1 MKVPAVV
8 CRSKSGGAH
17 IFFFFKTYISAGE
30 FRDKASEIASYLG
43 YGGCEIFPKQEQ
55 IIVERGDVGNFIN
68 LPYFD
73 AKQTLRFAIK
83 EDGEAATLK
92 EFLQLVDGRTVEPE
106 AFVGLT
112 FGKQIDEFNEWAP
125 CLNCMFGQG
134 IPEGTRNTVMFAAA
148 VGCFCNKSLCKTKK
162 YGIGGHASN
171 VDISGLCVVKSEPP
185 VWFCDVAGQRVELT
199 TDDLQ
204 TPQRFQKACME
215 QIRRMPP
222 LMKLAEW
229 QVIVS
234 IMMEDMSEIEVPEE
248 LTYKGQFMD
257 LLEAFCDGRVQA
269 QSAEEISL
277 GKPYTDEEDNMTYF
291 KIEALMKYLRN
302 NKFDTYSRGQIQERL
317 KEINSGGAANGRK
330 RFRTTKGDTH
340 PLRVWWVPAFNREI
354 QVPSIEVQDN
364 EVPF

>member
-1 MKVPAVV
+1 VTIQTQHEKKEYGFP
-8 CRSKSGGAH
+8 CDQEPLKS
-17 IFFFFKTYISAGE
+17 
-30 FRDKASEIASYLG
+30 
-43 YGGCEIFPKQEQ
+43 
-55 IIVERGDVGNFIN
+55 
-68 LPYFD
+68 
-73 AKQTLRFAIK
+73 
-83 EDGEAATLK
+83 
-92 EFLQLVDGRTVEPE
+92 
-106 AFVGLT
+106 
-112 FGKQIDEFNEWAP
+112 
-125 CLNCMFGQG
+125 
-134 IPEGTRNTVMFAAA
+134 
-148 VGCFCNKSLCKTKK
+148 FCNKSLCRTKK

-317 KEINSGGAANGRK
+317 KEMNSGSAAHGKK
-330 RFRTTKGDTH
+330 RFNTTKGESKQ
-340 PLRVWWVPAFNREI
+340 LRVWWVPAFNKEI